1 MNSLKHNLPYL
12 ETLIYIYVNV
22 TWKMAQMIFFAQM
35 KYNLV
40 AQMKYCIFQK
50 LAQMQYTPFS
60 TIFQLY
66 RGGQFYWWRKPEYL
80 EKTSILSEVTDIL
93 YHIQKCMLYRVHL
106 VINGVR
112 THNFNGDRN

>member
-22 TWKMAQMIFFAQM
+22 TWKMAQMIFFCANEIFHFSKIGANAIRPFQQ
-35 KYNLV
+35 YFSYIV
-40 AQMKYCIFQK
+40 AVSFI
-50 LAQMQYTPFS
+50 
-60 TIFQLY
+60 
-66 RGGQFYWWRKPEYL
+66 GGGNRSIWK
-80 EKTSILSEVTDIL
+80 KTSILSEVTNIL

-106 VINGVR
+106 VMNGVR